1 MRLPSLAIAA
11 LGAAL
16 VAGPTIGAGT
26 ARAQL
31 KVVTSTTDL
40 YDIGKAVGGDKITA
54 THIGEGYQDPHFI
67 EAKPSF
73 VLQLRNADVWAFVG
87 LDLEIGWMPLL
98 LQGARNPKLDPGK
111 PGYVDA
117 SRVISVLDIGRGN
130 IDRSQGDVHPLGNPH
145 YWLDPENGR
154 RIAKLFQETFTT
166 LDPKNASMYDA
177 NANAFTR
184 RLDAAE
190 RTWQADIAKIK
201 GQPVVAWHTSWRYFA
216 EYTGM
221 LSFSNFGSV
230 RHPDAEK
237 VSRAVQLVRQRDPN
251 LVVDGEMQADSA
263 LDERILADS
272 YPFSA
277 LKEPANVLIFPNLSA
292 GNIAYKLLNQ
302 LGGATAIGPI
312 LIGMPTSERAA
323 TYRFTSNPV

>member
-40 YDIGKAVGGDKITA
+40 YDIAKAVGAEKITA
-54 THIGEGYQDPHFI
+54 THIGEGHQDPHFI

-98 LQGARNPKLDPGK
+98 LQGARNPKLQPGQ

-117 SRVISVLDIGRGN
+117 SGVISVLDVARGN
-130 IDRSQGDVHPLGNPH
+130 VDRSQGDVHPLGNPH

-154 RIAKLFQETFTT
+154 RIAKLFQETFAT
-166 LDPKNASMYDA
+166 LDPKNVSVYDA
-177 NANAFTR
+177 NAKAFTQ

-190 RTWQADIAKIK
+190 RTWQADLAKIK
-201 GQPVVAWHTSWRYFA
+201 GRPVVAWHTSWRYFA

-221 LSFSNFGSV
+221 NIVGFMEPKPGVPPSPAHLAGLIQTMKQAGAKVIIMEPFYDKKTADFVAGKTGAKVLVLAPSV
-230 RHPDAEK
+230 
-237 VSRAVQLVRQRDPN
+237 
-251 LVVDGEMQADSA
+251 
-263 LDERILADS
+263 
-272 YPFSA
+272 
-277 LKEPANVLIFPNLSA
+277 
-292 GNIAYKLLNQ
+292 
-302 LGGATAIGPI
+302 GGAKGLDDYIR
-312 LIGMPTSERAA
+312 LMTSGIQQLAA
-323 TYRFTSNPV
+323 AL

>member
-1 MRLPSLAIAA
+1 MRLHRLTRHVA

-16 VAGPTIGAGT
+16 VAAPFAGT
-26 ARAQL
+26 ATAQAQL

-40 YDIGKAVGGDKITA
+40 YDIAKEVGGNKITA

-98 LQGARNPKLDPGK
+98 LQGARNPKLQPGQ

-117 SRVISVLDIGRGN
+117 SRVISVLDMARGN
-130 IDRSQGDVHPLGNPH
+130 VDRSQGDVHPLGNPH

-166 LDPKNASMYDA
+166 LDSKNASVYDA
-177 NANAFTR
+177 NAKAFTQ

-190 RTWQADIAKIK
+190 RTWQADLAKIK

-221 LSFSNFGSV
+221 NIVGFMEPKPGVPPSPSHLAGLIQTMKQSGAKVIIMEPFYDKKTADFVAGKTGAKVLVMPPSVGGTKGLDDYIQLMGSDI
-230 RHPDAEK
+230 H
-237 VSRAVQLVRQRDPN
+237 QL
-251 LVVDGEMQADSA
+251 AAA
-263 LDERILADS
+263 L
-272 YPFSA
+272 
-277 LKEPANVLIFPNLSA
+277 
-292 GNIAYKLLNQ
+292 
-302 LGGATAIGPI
+302 
-312 LIGMPTSERAA
+312 
-323 TYRFTSNPV
+323 